1 MTEPAGGLRRS
12 IAPRVHEALDDT
24 RVVMLQGARQVGKST
39 LAKAIVAE
47 RGGMLVTLDD
57 RLAQET
63 AEADPHGFV
72 AQLPGGLLAID
83 EVQRA
88 PGLVTALKLAV
99 DNDPRP
105 GRFLITGSANL
116 LHLPAAQDSLA
127 GRAETVELY
136 GLSQGELAGRVETF
150 VDLLF
155 SGQRLTGHRST
166 LARSDY
172 LERACAGGYP
182 EALQRPA
189 GRRRTAWFRNY
200 VARLVERDAHDVSGL
215 QRLAELPQL
224 LTLLATRNATEL
236 VKTSLAADAGIPA
249 NTLPPYLR
257 LLETLFLTHQLPGWS
272 PHVSTRAVTRPKI
285 ALLDTGLAASLVN
298 VSPAGAGPTGD
309 PQYAG
314 RLLEAF
320 VATELRKQL
329 GWSEEAATLYHY
341 RDRNGPSVDLVLAT
355 PDGRVAALQVKA
367 GATVT
372 STDTR
377 WLTSLRTDLGDR
389 FVAGVVLHTGQTA
402 VSVSDRV
409 WAAPIDILWTT
420 T

>member
-1 MTEPAGGLRRS
+1 MSEATSGLYRA
-12 IAPRVHEALDDT
+12 ITPRLHEALEDT

-39 LAKAIVAE
+39 LAKAVVAE
-47 RGGMLVTLDD
+47 RGGVLVTLDD
-57 RLAQET
+57 QLARET
-63 AEADPHGFV
+63 AESDPHGFV
-72 AQLPGGLLAID
+72 NQNTGGLLAID

-99 DNDPRP
+99 DEDPRP

-136 GLSQGELAGRVETF
+136 GLSQGELAGRTETF
-150 VDLLF
+150 VDRLLA
-155 SGQRLTGHRST
+155 GERLTGHRST
-166 LARSDY
+166 LTRADY
-172 LERACAGGYP
+172 VERACAGGYP
-182 EALQRPA
+182 EALRREP
-189 GRRRTAWFRNY
+189 GRRRTTWFRNY
-200 VARLVERDAHDVSGL
+200 VARLVERDAQDVSGL

-224 LTLLATRNATEL
+224 LTLLAARTSTEL

-257 LLETLFLTHQLPGWS
+257 LLETLFLAHRLPGWS
-272 PHVSTRAVTRPKI
+272 PHLSTRAVTRPKI

-320 VATELRKQL
+320 VAAELRKQL
-329 GWSEEAATLYHY
+329 GWSEEAATMYHY
-341 RDRNGPSVDLVLAT
+341 RDRNGPSVDIVLQT
-355 PDGRVAALQVKA
+355 PDGRVAGIQVKA
-367 GATVT
+367 GSTVT

-377 WLTSLRTDLGDR
+377 WLTVLRDDLGDR
-389 FVAGVVLHTGQTA
+389 FVAGVVLHSGGTA
-402 VSVSDRV
+402 VSVSDRI
-409 WAAPIDILWTT
+409 WAAPIDALWAA
-420 T
+420 

>member
-1 MTEPAGGLRRS
+1 MTEATSSGLHRS
-12 IAPRVHEALDDT
+12 ITPRVHEALDDT
-24 RVVMLQGARQVGKST
+24 RIVMVQGARQVGKST

-72 AQLPGGLLAID
+72 NANRGGLLAID

-99 DNDPRP
+99 DEDPRP

-150 VDLLF
+150 VDRLL
-155 SGQRLTGHRST
+155 GGERLVHRSA
-166 LARSDY
+166 LARADY
-172 LERACAGGYP
+172 LELACAGGYP
-182 EALQRPA
+182 EALQRTA

-200 VARLVERDAHDVSGL
+200 VARLVERDAQDVSGL

-224 LTLLATRNATEL
+224 LTLLATRTSTEL

-257 LLETLFLTHQLPGWS
+257 LLETLYLVHRLPGWS
-272 PHVSTRAVTRPKI
+272 PHLATRAVTRPKV

-298 VSPAGAGPTGD
+298 VSPAGAGPAGD

-320 VATELRKQL
+320 VAAEVRKQL
-329 GWSEEAATLYHY
+329 SWSEEAATLYHY
-341 RDRNGPSVDLVLAT
+341 RDRNGPSVDLVLQT
-355 PDGRVAALQVKA
+355 PDGRVAGLQVKA

-377 WLTSLRTDLGDR
+377 WLTSLRDDLGDR
-389 FVAGVVLHTGQTA
+389 FVAGVVLHTGQTSVA
-402 VSVSDRV
+402 VSDRI
-409 WAAPIDILWTT
+409 WAAPIEVVWAG
-420 T
+420 

>member
-1 MTEPAGGLRRS
+1 MTEPTPGLRRS
-12 IAPRVHEALDDT
+12 ITPRIHEALDDT
-24 RVVMLQGARQVGKST
+24 RIVMLQGARQVGKST

-72 AQLPGGLLAID
+72 NANRGGLLAID

-99 DNDPRP
+99 DEDPRP

-150 VDLLF
+150 VDRLLA
-155 SGQRLTGHRST
+155 GERLVHRSALT
-166 LARSDY
+166 RADY
-172 LERACAGGYP
+172 LELACTGGYP
-182 EALQRPA
+182 EALQRTA

-200 VARLVERDAHDVSGL
+200 VARLVERDAQDVSGL

-224 LTLLATRNATEL
+224 LTLLATRTSTEL

-257 LLETLFLTHQLPGWS
+257 LLETLYLVHRLPGWS
-272 PHVSTRAVTRPKI
+272 PHLATRAVTRPKV

-320 VATELRKQL
+320 VAAEVRKQL
-329 GWSEEAATLYHY
+329 SWSEEAATLYHY
-341 RDRNGPSVDLVLAT
+341 RDRNGPSVDLVLQT
-355 PDGRVAALQVKA
+355 PDGRVAGLQVKA

-377 WLTSLRTDLGDR
+377 WLTSLRDDLGDR
-389 FVAGVVLHTGQTA
+389 FVAGVVLHTGQTSVA
-402 VSVSDRV
+402 VSDRI
-409 WAAPIDILWTT
+409 WAAPIEVLWAA
-420 T
+420 

>member
-1 MTEPAGGLRRS
+1 
-12 IAPRVHEALDDT
+12 
-24 RVVMLQGARQVGKST
+24 MLQGARQVGKST

-47 RGGMLVTLDD
+47 RGGTLVTLDD

-72 AQLPGGLLAID
+72 AQNPGGLLAID

-150 VDLLF
+150 VDFLF

-166 LARSDY
+166 LTRTDY

-182 EALQRPA
+182 EALHRSP

-200 VARLVERDAHDVSGL
+200 VARLVQRDAHDVSGL

-236 VKTSLAADAGIPA
+236 VKTS
-249 NTLPPYLR
+249 
-257 LLETLFLTHQLPGWS
+257 S
-272 PHVSTRAVTRPKI
+272 V
-285 ALLDTGLAASLVN
+285 
-298 VSPAGAGPTGD
+298 
-309 PQYAG
+309 
-314 RLLEAF
+314 AF
-320 VATELRKQL
+320 
-329 GWSEEAATLYHY
+329 
-341 RDRNGPSVDLVLAT
+341 
-355 PDGRVAALQVKA
+355 RVARRVSSWGSSARRCSPETSWA
-367 GATVT
+367 SRSTSRAT
-372 STDTR
+372 
-377 WLTSLRTDLGDR
+377 
-389 FVAGVVLHTGQTA
+389 
-402 VSVSDRV
+402 
-409 WAAPIDILWTT
+409 
-420 T
+420 

>member
-1 MTEPAGGLRRS
+1 VTTPSGGLRRS
-12 IAPRVHEALDDT
+12 ITPRVHEALDDT
-24 RVVMLQGARQVGKST
+24 RIVMVQGARQVGKST
-39 LAKAIVAE
+39 LAQTIVEE
-47 RGGMLVTLDD
+47 RGGVLVTLDD

-72 AQLPGGLLAID
+72 AQNRGGLLAID

-88 PGLVTALKLAV
+88 PRLITALKLAV
-99 DNDPRP
+99 DQDPTP

-150 VDLLF
+150 VDFLF
-155 SGQRLTGHRST
+155 SGQRLTGHRSALT
-166 LARSDY
+166 RADY

-182 EALQRPA
+182 EALQRA
-189 GRRRTAWFRNY
+189 VGRRRSAWFRNY
-200 VARLVERDAHDVSGL
+200 VARLVERDAQDVSGL

-224 LTLLATRNATEL
+224 LTLVAARNATEL
-236 VKTSLAADAGIPA
+236 VKSSLAADAGIPA

-257 LLETLFLTHQLPGWS
+257 LLETLYLTHRIPGWS
-272 PHVSTRAVTRPKI
+272 TRLSARAVSRPKL

-298 VSPAGAGPTGD
+298 VSAAGAGPAGD
-309 PQYAG
+309 PQHAG
-314 RLLEAF
+314 RLLEGF
-320 VATELRKQL
+320 VAGELRKQL
-329 GWSEEAATLYHY
+329 GWSEESATMYHY
-341 RDRNGPSVDLVLAT
+341 RDRNGPSVDLVLET

-367 GATVT
+367 GSTVT

-377 WLTSLRTDLGDR
+377 WLSVLREELGDR

-409 WAAPIDILWTT
+409 WAAPIEILWTT
-420 T
+420 